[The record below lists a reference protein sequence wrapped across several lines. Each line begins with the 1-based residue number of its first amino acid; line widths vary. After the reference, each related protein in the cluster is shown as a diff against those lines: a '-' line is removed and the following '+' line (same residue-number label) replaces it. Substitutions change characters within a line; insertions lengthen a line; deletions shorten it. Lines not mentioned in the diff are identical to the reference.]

1 MSSDLNL
8 CQRMMHIYV
17 RSALLPHFKMILR
30 SEMVRGPFRGLC
42 CTTALYI
49 FELNKGVIHRDL
61 IESKILTLL

>member
-1 MSSDLNL
+1 
-8 CQRMMHIYV
+8 
-17 RSALLPHFKMILR
+17 MILH
-30 SEMVRGPFRGLC
+30 SEMVRGAFRGVY